1 MLCSLINVHHQSR
14 KNQEKIKFHLHK
26 PCGAGENRNF
36 FDTNNFSAMALA
48 RKDPWIFTLTL
59 SFLYCL
65 KKIAPVSLH
74 WGFHSLLKVKILL
87 AIKFWPFCF
96 RVLPQGSGFAVG
108 IWMISQSGNII
119 HCCVDC

>member
-1 MLCSLINVHHQSR
+1 
-14 KNQEKIKFHLHK
+14 
-26 PCGAGENRNF
+26 
-36 FDTNNFSAMALA
+36 
-48 RKDPWIFTLTL
+48 
-59 SFLYCL
+59 
-65 KKIAPVSLH
+65 
-74 WGFHSLLKVKILL
+74 VKILL